1 VRVLVADDETPARR
15 RLIALL
21 CELDPD
27 TEIVAEAGDGATA
40 LALAKEHH
48 PDLALLDI
56 RMPGMDGVQAALRMA
71 ELPQVPTIVF
81 VSAYDEYALAAF
93 EANAIDYLLKPV
105 RKQRLRSALEK
116 ASVFSQAQREALQDT
131 LPGLHVTQA
140 GKLERIPLEEIICL
154 RADSKYVE
162 VCHTG
167 GTALSDT
174 SLKAIEEQYPE
185 RFVRIHRNALVDPR
199 RARLLRPQGGGMVLE
214 MEGLDRPLEV
224 SRRHLPMVRR
234 LLRS

>member
-1 VRVLVADDETPARR
+1 MRVLVADDEMPARR
-15 RLIALL
+15 RLSALL
-21 CELDPD
+21 RELDPD
-27 TEIVAEAGDGATA
+27 VEIVAEAGDGATA
-40 LALAKEHH
+40 LALAREHQ

-56 RMPGMDGVQAALRMA
+56 RMPGLDGIQAALGMA
-71 ELPQVPTIVF
+71 GLPRVPTIVF

-105 RKQRLRSALEK
+105 RRERLRNALEK
-116 ASVFSQAQREALQDT
+116 ASVFTQAQHDALQDT
-131 LPGLHVTQA
+131 LAGMHVTQA
-140 GKLERIPLEEIICL
+140 GSLRRIPLDEIICL

-167 GTALSDT
+167 GTALSDA

-185 RFVRIHRNALVDPR
+185 RFLRIHRNALVDPR
-199 RARLLRPQGGGMVLE
+199 RARLLRPQGSGMVLE
-214 MEGLDRPLEV
+214 MEGLDRPMEV
-224 SRRHLPMVRR
+224 SRRHLAVVRR

>member
-1 VRVLVADDETPARR
+1 MKALIADDELPARR
-15 RLIALL
+15 RLIAMLR
-21 CELDPD
+21 ELDPD
-27 TEIVAEAGDGATA
+27 VEIVAEAGDGASA
-40 LALAKEHH
+40 LQLASELR

-56 RMPGMDGVQAALRMA
+56 RMPGLDGIQAALRMA
-71 ELPQVPTIVF
+71 ELPQAPTIVF

-105 RKQRLRSALEK
+105 RKDRLRNALEK
-116 ASVFSQAQREALQDT
+116 ACVFTQVQREALRDA

-140 GKLERIPLEEIICL
+140 GSLERIPLQEIICL

-167 GTALSDT
+167 GTALSDA

-185 RFVRIHRNALVDPR
+185 RFLRIHRNALVDPR
-199 RARLLRPQGGGMVLE
+199 RARLLRRQGSGMVLE

-224 SRRHLPMVRR
+224 SRRHLAEVRR
-234 LLRS
+234 MLRA